1 MRVPLSWLRE
11 YVDLPE
17 SAPGSTPGR
26 EVAEQLVRA
35 GLEVETVHQ
44 SGVGLSGP
52 LVVGHVLEIEELTGF
67 KKAIRFCQV
76 QVGPGP
82 EDTRGIIC
90 GAQNFA
96 TGDKVVVALP
106 GAVLPG
112 DFKITARSTSGH
124 VSDGM
129 ICSARELGLG
139 DDHSGI
145 IVLPDECE
153 VGADAIDLLGVR
165 DEVLDIAVTP
175 DRGYCLSMRGI
186 AREAAIA
193 YGVALRDPALLD
205 TPAPTSTGYPVRL
218 GDPVGCDLF
227 VARVVRGIDPLAPSP
242 LWMQRRIQLAGMR
255 PISLIVD
262 ITNYVMLEI
271 GQPLHA
277 YAADKLTGPIT
288 VRRAQQGEILE
299 TLDGTHRRLDLEDLV
314 IADASGPIGLA
325 GVMGGASTEVQPT
338 TTDVLIE
345 GAHFDPVAV
354 ARAARRHKLPS
365 EASRRFERGV
375 DPNAA
380 AAAVQRTVDLLVLLG
395 QAEADTAVTVESTRP
410 AQPAPIA
417 IDADLPGRV
426 AGLGYSREIVVG
438 RLQEIGCAVEGR
450 DDLLIVPPSWRPDL
464 TDPNDL
470 AEEVIRLEGYDR
482 VPSTLPTVPS
492 GRGLTVRQRARRRV
506 GRALADA
513 GYVEV
518 LCYPFV
524 GERDFDQLGLPAD
537 DPRRTALRLLNPI
550 SDEQP
555 QLRTTLLPG
564 LLATLRRNIGR
575 GFPDTALFETG
586 LVFRPRPD
594 APPPPRLS
602 AEGRP
607 TDAQLAALA
616 AALPDQPERAA
627 VVLAGK
633 HEADGWWGAGRE
645 SGWADAIEA
654 ARTIARACG
663 VELGVEQDQHEP
675 WHPGR
680 CARLT
685 LNGKTVGHAGELHPK
700 VLTELG
706 LPPRVC
712 AMELDLTA
720 LIPTQDVPVQGPSV
734 STFPVATQDVALVVD
749 KVVPAAEV
757 HTALSAGAGS
767 LLESLR
773 LFDVYEGERIGEGK
787 KSLAF
792 SLRFRAA
799 DRTLTVEE
807 ATEARDA
814 AVALAAERTGA
825 VLRGA

>member
-11 YVDLPE
+11 YVDLPAE
-17 SAPGSTPGR
+17 AAGR
-26 EVAEQLVRA
+26 EVADLLVRA
-35 GLEVETVHQ
+35 GLEVETVHR
-44 SGVGLSGP
+44 SGVGLTGP

-76 QVGPGP
+76 QVGPAL

-112 DFKITARSTSGH
+112 EFKITARSTYGH

-153 VGADAIDLLGVR
+153 VGADAIELLGIR

-193 YGVALRDPALLD
+193 YGVSLRDPALLD

-218 GDPVGCDLF
+218 GDPLGCDLF
-227 VARVVRGIDPLAPSP
+227 VARMVRGIDPLAPSP

-288 VRRAQQGEILE
+288 VRRAQPGEILE
-299 TLDGTHRRLDLEDLV
+299 TLDGTHRRLDPEDLV

-325 GVMGGASTEVQPT
+325 GVMGGGATEVQPT

-395 QAEADTAVTVESTRP
+395 QGEADAALTIESTRP
-410 AQPAPIA
+410 AQPMPIA
-417 IDADLPGRV
+417 IDAELPGRV
-426 AGLGYSREIVVG
+426 AGLEYTRETVVG
-438 RLQEIGCAVEGR
+438 RLQEIGCTVEGR
-450 DDLLIVPPSWRPDL
+450 DDLLITPPSWRPDL

-482 VPSTLPTVPS
+482 VPSVMPLVPP
-492 GRGLTVRQRARRRV
+492 GRGLTVKQRARRRV
-506 GRALADA
+506 GRSLADA

-518 LCYPFV
+518 QCYPFV
-524 GERDFDQLGLPAD
+524 GQKDFDQLGLDAD
-537 DPRRTALRLLNPI
+537 DPRRTTLRLLNPI

-555 QLRTTLLPG
+555 ELRTTLLPG

-575 GFPDTALFETG
+575 GFPDAALFETG
-586 LVFRPRPD
+586 MVFRPHPA
-594 APPPPRLS
+594 APAPPRLPTDS
-602 AEGRP
+602 RP

-627 VVLAGK
+627 VVLAGQR
-633 HEADGWWGAGRE
+633 EPDGWWGPGRPA
-645 SGWADAIEA
+645 SWADAVEA
-654 ARTIARACG
+654 ARTVAKACG
-663 VELGVEQDQHEP
+663 VQLGVEQDQHAP

-680 CARLT
+680 CAKLT
-685 LNGKTVGHAGELHPK
+685 VNGQLVGHAGELHPK
-700 VLTELG
+700 VLTALG
-706 LPPRVC
+706 LPPRVS
-712 AMELDLTA
+712 AMELDLGA
-720 LIPTQDVPVQGPSV
+720 LIPEQDVPVQGPAV

-749 KVVPAAEV
+749 KAVPAAEV
-757 HTALSAGAGS
+757 HAALENGAGA

-807 ATEARDA
+807 ATAARDS